1 VCHVY
6 AQLGINFVPEDL
18 RFWYHDDLTQP
29 VLTVV
34 IRDCPVRIRRYPRE
48 HIHWC
53 PEGSHGWTEPL
64 EKALSRLHML
74 QEPKR
79 MTSRDVQCGHHPN
92 SMARWG
98 GVALSNDAMRTRA
111 RA

>member
-1 VCHVY
+1 MSMESPTVCHVC
-6 AQLGINFVPEDL
+6 AQLGIDFVPEDL

-34 IRDCPVRIRRYPRE
+34 IRDCPVRIRRCPRE

-79 MTSRDVQCGHHPN
+79 MKSRDVQFGHHPN
-92 SMARWG
+92 RMTRWG
-98 GVALSNDAMRTRA
+98 GRCAQP
-111 RA
+111 